1 MVTGPSRLDIV
12 LQLSFAGEARSATG
26 RRTRRTARPASL
38 PAGAR
43 PLVVTAARLPGAA
56 SLASGARVR
65 RARTA
70 RARVAPSRTAA
81 ALAASAARVTAGG
94 VPAAA
99 GSGAPALATS
109 AAVAALASTT
119 TAASTPLRTTAL
131 GTTSLGP
138 AALCTTAT
146 SGFGGCACRSGHAVG
161 ALADQL
167 VDGCRRCVDSDGCH
181 LDLGLAQ

>member
-1 MVTGPSRLDIV
+1 MRRQWCAGGDTRAV
-12 LQLSFAGEARSATG
+12 LGSATG

-43 PLVVTAARLPGAA
+43 PLLVAAARLPGAA
-56 SLASGARVR
+56 SLASGACVR

-81 ALAASAARVTAGG
+81 ALAASTARVTAGG

-99 GSGAPALATS
+99 GSGASALAAS
-109 AAVAALASTT
+109 AAVAALGSAT
-119 TAASTPLRTTAL
+119 TAASTPLRTAAL

-138 AALCTTAT
+138 AALCTATT
-146 SGFGGCACRSGHAVG
+146 SGLGGCACRRGHTG
-161 ALADQL
+161 RALADEF
-167 VDGCRRCVDSDGCH
+167 VDGCRRCVDCDGCH

>member
-1 MVTGPSRLDIV
+1 MRRQWCAGGDTRAV
-12 LQLSFAGEARSATG
+12 LGSATG
-26 RRTRRTARPASL
+26 RRASGTARPASL

-43 PLVVTAARLPGAA
+43 PLLVAAARLPGAA
-56 SLASGARVR
+56 SLASGSCVR

-81 ALAASAARVTAGG
+81 ALAASTARVTAGG

-109 AAVAALASTT
+109 AALASTT
-119 TAASTPLRTTAL
+119 TAASTPLRATALRTTAL
-131 GTTSLGP
+131 RTTSLGP
-138 AALCTTAT
+138 AALCTATT
-146 SGFGGCACRSGHAVG
+146 SGLGGCACRRGHAGG
-161 ALADQL
+161 ALADEL